1 MSLTLPFFSL
11 AVPLVWSERP
21 SDFLALSP
29 VTAPAASLALP
40 LALSSAPSP
49 LSWPL
54 LFLPM
59 QLVPFLRFLRFHAL
73 HHFVPGRKLAQ
84 NDLHQKGR
92 LPLFTEL
99 PTKVYSRKL
108 LPLCKIL

>member
-11 AVPLVWSERP
+11 TVPLVWSERP

-40 LALSSAPSP
+40 LALSSAPSL

-59 QLVPFLRFLRFHAL
+59 QVFPFLRFLHFHVL
-73 HHFVPGRKLAQ
+73 HYFVPARNLAKT
-84 NDLHQKGR
+84 DCAERRGCL
-92 LPLFTEL
+92 
-99 PTKVYSRKL
+99 YSPSFR
-108 LPLCKIL
+108 